1 MEVPSSLN
9 FLFLGP
15 PSSTSDSVD
24 NMGKLDFLSIERD
37 YGGAEDVPGLNVG
50 GTVVVEGPGFPTKIQ
65 TTTVVV

>member
-15 PSSTSDSVD
+15 PSSTSDGVE
-24 NMGKLDFLSIERD
+24 NMGELDVLSIERD
-37 YGGAEDVPGLNVG
+37 SGGAEDVPGLNIG
-50 GTVVVEGPGFPTKIQ
+50 GMVPVEGPGSPLKIQ